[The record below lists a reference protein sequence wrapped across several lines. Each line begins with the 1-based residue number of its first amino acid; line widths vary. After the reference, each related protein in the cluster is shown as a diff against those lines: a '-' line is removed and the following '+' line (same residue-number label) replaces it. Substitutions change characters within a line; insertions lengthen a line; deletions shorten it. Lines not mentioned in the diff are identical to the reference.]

1 MQTPLETLGSPA
13 AAEGAVAD
21 WRLAHEAFSI
31 HRHPALR
38 AIDQCAES
46 VVVTALL
53 AELGLVL
60 ANVLAR
66 VYLHHSF
73 LWSDEAAR
81 LSLSILAFI
90 GGAVAY
96 RRRDHAFVRIVLNLV
111 PAPMERAC
119 LVLSDVVVLFTAG
132 LVGIASIDFIVS
144 SWTELTPI
152 LQLPAAM
159 IALPLPIGMTLLAL
173 HAIENVVRYDR
184 RVVFTV
190 LAIVVVAMA
199 LATTTRDAWLPYFAG
214 DAAIG
219 AALML
224 FFIAILAGVPVGFVL
239 LLATASY
246 LWTSDAGPFVILP
259 QTMVNGTGNFILL
272 AVPFFILAGL
282 IMERGGISVRLVRFI
297 HTLVGHW
304 RGGLLQVTVASMYIV
319 SGLSGSKPADVAAV
333 GTVMRDELRE
343 RHGAAEGAAVLAA
356 SAIMGETVP
365 PSIAMLIVGSIT
377 SVSVGAMFIGG
388 LIPAAVMAFSLM
400 TLIFLRARYAGM
412 PRAPRAPM
420 RVLAQA
426 GVAALLP
433 LLMPAMLLGGIL
445 LGVATP
451 TEVAAF
457 AVIYGLALAMLLYR
471 EMGFTVLMR
480 TVLDTAVL
488 SGVLLFIFA
497 AASGFSWTLTIAYLP
512 QRLVA
517 LLHGLGD
524 STAIFMIGS
533 IVLLIL
539 VGVLLEGL
547 PSLNV
552 VAPLM
557 IPIAGKLGMS
567 EMHYALVLII
577 SMGIGGFMPLAGVGF
592 YVCSAIM
599 RCDIEQASRAM
610 LPYLIVV
617 LIGLLAVA
625 FVPWFATALPHYF
638 GFRT

>member
-1 MQTPLETLGSPA
+1 MLAPAGALPAVSGHPLLRTMDLC
-13 AAEGAVAD
+13 AEGLVVA
-21 WRLAHEAFSI
+21 
-31 HRHPALR
+31 
-38 AIDQCAES
+38 
-46 VVVTALL
+46 ALL

-66 VYLHHSF
+66 TYFHRSF

-111 PAPMERAC
+111 PAPIERTC
-119 LVLSDVVVLFTAG
+119 LILSDIMVLFVVG
-132 LVGIASIDFIVS
+132 LTGIASVEFIAS
-144 SWTELTPI
+144 SWSEFTPI
-152 LQLPAAM
+152 LQLPAAL
-159 IALPLPIGMTLLAL
+159 IALPLPVGMALFAL
-173 HAIENVVRYDR
+173 HAIDNLCRHSR
-184 RVVFTV
+184 RMTFFVGVAF
-190 LAIVVVAMA
+190 LATLTATLVTRNLWLTYLGGDGAIAVA
-199 LATTTRDAWLPYFAG
+199 LA
-214 DAAIG
+214 
-219 AALML
+219 L
-224 FFIAILAGVPVGFVL
+224 FFVAIFAGVPVSFVL
-239 LLATASY
+239 LLATATY
-246 LWTSDAGPFVILP
+246 LWVADAGSFVVLP

-282 IMERGGISVRLVRFI
+282 IMERGGISVRLVHFL

-304 RGGLLQVTVASMYIV
+304 RGGLLQVTVASMYVV

-377 SVSVGAMFIGG
+377 SVSVGAMFVGG
-388 LIPAAVMAFSLM
+388 IIPAAVIALCLM
-400 TLIFLRARYAGM
+400 VLIYLRARRAGT
-412 PRAPRAPM
+412 PRVARAPLRMMVRAG
-420 RVLAQA
+420 LAA
-426 GVAALLP
+426 ILP
-433 LLMPAMLLGGIL
+433 LLMPALLLGGIL

-457 AVIYGLALAMLLYR
+457 AVIYGLALATLLYR
-471 EMGFTVLMR
+471 EMSFAAFVR
-480 TVLDTAVL
+480 TALDTAAL
-488 SGVLLFIFA
+488 TGVLLFIFA

-517 LLHGLGD
+517 LLHGLGN

-539 VGVLLEGL
+539 IGVLLEGL

-552 VAPLM
+552 LAPLL
-557 IPIAGKLGMS
+557 IPIAGKLGLN

-577 SMGIGGFMPLAGVGF
+577 AMGVGGFMPLAGVGF
-592 YVCSAIM
+592 YVCCAIM
-599 RCDIEQASRAM
+599 RCDIEPASRAM

-617 LIGLLAVA
+617 LIGLLVVA
-625 FVPWFATALPHYF
+625 FVPWFATGLPRYF
-638 GFRT
+638 GFRI